1 MVDYLLSWGEP
12 YNRLVD
18 VQLRFTAPHDN
29 PRLIL
34 PSWRPGRYLIQN
46 FAANLRS
53 WSGNLRKEEKAVW
66 RCEARAG
73 EEVTV
78 TYRYYAGVLD
88 AGSTFLDADELYVNP
103 SNLLMMVDGLRGEP
117 STLTIAAPADWTI
130 ESQLPQRDS
139 AFSPPQRGE
148 GARGADEGFTL
159 LARDYDHLIDSPI
172 IAAERM
178 TRHSFVEGGARVY
191 LILRHDEGI
200 DSEPFVEPL
209 QAITRVQAAMFD
221 GLPFREYRFLGHVG
235 DRWHG
240 VEHEDSCSLIL
251 KRSALLGA
259 KPGDEG
265 FDHTLSLCS
274 HELFHAWNVKRM
286 LPAVFLPYDYTRE
299 VPTRLLW
306 VMEGVTS
313 YFGELSLVRAGLWT
327 QERYLEHL
335 RKEIETLEGSPA
347 RLHLSLSQ
355 ASFDAWLQEPTQTH
369 DKQNSWISFYNKGEI
384 VAALLDLTLRT
395 HTQSTLEDVLRYL
408 WREYASRG
416 MEEDAF
422 ERAVATV
429 SGEDYGDF
437 FTRYVHGLDALPY
450 DSVFEPAGVTF
461 GMTGR
466 DRLALGAKLRSDAG
480 TLVLEAVVRG
490 GAAMAA
496 GLLPHDELLAI
507 DGVRTAAEAD
517 VRRVLGSL
525 HEGEGV
531 EVLAARAGIV
541 QRRTLVPQRDPR
553 PSVTLVAAGA
563 SDLRDQWL
571 RRLEE

>member
-1 MVDYLLSWGEP
+1 MADYLLSWGEP
-12 YNRLVD
+12 FNRLVD

-53 WSGNLRKEEKAVW
+53 WSENLRKEEKAVW
-66 RCEARAG
+66 RCDARAG

-103 SNLLMMVDGLRGEP
+103 SNLLMMVDSLRGEP
-117 STLTIAAPADWTI
+117 STLTIAAPGEWTI
-130 ESQLPQRDS
+130 ESQLPRDE
-139 AFSPPQRGE
+139 AGR
-148 GARGADEGFTL
+148 L
-159 LARDYDHLIDSPI
+159 LARDYDHLIDSPT
-172 IAAERM
+172 IAAEGM
-178 TRHSFVEGGARVY
+178 TRHSFVEGGARIH

-209 QAITRVQAAMFD
+209 RAITRVQAAMFG

-313 YFGELSLVRAGLWT
+313 YFGELALVRAGLWT

-384 VAALLDLTLRT
+384 VAALLDLVLRT
-395 HTQSTLEDVLRYL
+395 RTQSTLEDVMRHL
-408 WREYASRG
+408 WREHSSGG

-422 ERAVATV
+422 ERAVASV
-429 SGEDYGDF
+429 SGEDFGDF
-437 FTRYVHGLDALPY
+437 FARYVHGLDPLPY
-450 DSVFEPAGVTF
+450 AEVFEGAGVAFATAA
-461 GMTGR
+461 R
-466 DRLALGAKLRSDAG
+466 DRLALGAKLHSDTG
-480 TLVLEAVVRG
+480 TLVIEAVVRG

-507 DGVRTAAEAD
+507 DGVRTSVEAD

-525 HEGEGV
+525 REGEGV
-531 EVLAARAGIV
+531 EVLAARAGVI

-553 PSVTLVAAGA
+553 PSVTLVASGA
-563 SDLRDQWL
+563 SELRDQWL